1 MVDNSN
7 IDANVVIELALNK
20 VIELQKQVILAEA
33 KFIGLRQEYDRL
45 KIEYEVLKNKSDG
58 WVEPTQVTTTRKT
71 TTK

>member
-20 VIELQKQVILAEA
+20 IIELQKQIILTEA
-33 KFIGLRQEYDRL
+33 KYITLGEDYKKLQ
-45 KIEYEVLKNKSDG
+45 IEHEVLKNKSEQ
-58 WVEPTQVTTTRKT
+58 WSSAATTRKP

>member
-20 VIELQKQVILAEA
+20 VIELQKQVILVEA

-45 KIEYEVLKNKSDG
+45 KIEYEVLKNKSDE
-58 WVEPTQVTTTRKT
+58 WVEPTRVTTTRKT

>member
-20 VIELQKQVILAEA
+20 LIELQKQIILTEA
-33 KFIGLRQEYDRL
+33 KYVSLRQAFDKL
-45 KIEYEVLKNKSDG
+45 QIEHEVLKNKSDE
-58 WVEPTQVTTTRKT
+58 WSSSTTTRKS